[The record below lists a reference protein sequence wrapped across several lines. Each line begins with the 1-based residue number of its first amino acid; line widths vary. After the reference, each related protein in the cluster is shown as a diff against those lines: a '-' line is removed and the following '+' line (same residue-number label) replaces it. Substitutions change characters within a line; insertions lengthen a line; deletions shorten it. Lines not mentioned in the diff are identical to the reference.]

1 MSSWSPTSASCGT
14 SCPGRARSGRAPGAS
29 DASLDPS
36 QTPTH
41 PGLGLARRITEGVKR
56 RSRLRDGS
64 RAAAAGVLRRAS
76 GCRSRTCRS
85 TSTTRRP
92 FLTRC
97 AAALRTVPRG
107 EVVTYGELAALA
119 GAPGAARAA
128 GSFCARS
135 HLSIFV
141 PCHRVVSAGGL
152 GPYGS
157 YGTGYKRRLL
167 ALEGYARSLTTSG
180 RSSRRSAPT
189 NECDRLAE
197 LSGLFH
203 VAGRAHL
210 RGRGSVDVH
219 LDVSSSTVARRAF
232 ALLRACG
239 VRSEIRTYPRRAFDR
254 ATRYQLHVEGS
265 EDAYA
270 TLHQA
275 GVLDR
280 SHRPLG
286 RPPNRVVARR
296 CCAAAY
302 LRGALLGSG
311 TLSGPRGPHLEIRTA
326 EADGARFLAGI
337 AARLGGEL
345 HVQERSSHSTA
356 YAKGT
361 EAIADV
367 LVAAGAVDLVL
378 ALEEQ
383 AVLAAT
389 RADANRLAN
398 ADHANLVRTG
408 RAAHAQ
414 LEALHRLDVDALPD
428 DLREIAL
435 LRLRH
440 PTASTAELARRCKP
454 GLSKAA
460 AYRRLRRLQEL
471 SQLVN

>member
-1 MSSWSPTSASCGT
+1 MP
-14 SCPGRARSGRAPGAS
+14 PLS
-29 DASLDPS
+29 DD
-36 QTPTH
+36 
-41 PGLGLARRITEGVKR
+41 
-56 RSRLRDGS
+56 LR
-64 RAAAAGVLRRAS
+64 
-76 GCRSRTCRS
+76 
-85 TSTTRRP
+85 
-92 FLTRC
+92 
-97 AAALRTVPRG
+97 
-107 EVVTYGELAALA
+107 EQLAAI
-119 GAPGAARAA
+119 APA
-128 GSFCARS
+128 
-135 HLSIFV
+135 
-141 PCHRVVSAGGL
+141 
-152 GPYGS
+152 
-157 YGTGYKRRLL
+157 
-167 ALEGYARSLTTSG
+167 
-180 RSSRRSAPT
+180 

-219 LDVSSSTVARRAF
+219 LDVSTSTVARRAF
-232 ALLRACG
+232 SLLRACG

-270 TLHQA
+270 TLHRA

-280 SHRPLG
+280 GHRP
-286 RPPNRVVARR
+286 
-296 CCAAAY
+296 

-311 TLSGPRGPHLEIRTA
+311 TLSGPRSSHLEIRTA
-326 EADGARFLAGI
+326 EADGARFLATL
-337 AARLGGEL
+337 AARLGGDL
-345 HVQERSSHSTA
+345 HVQERSSHAAA

-414 LEALHRLDVDALPD
+414 LEALHRLDLDALPD
-428 DLREIAL
+428 ELREIAL

-454 GLSKAA
+454 NLSKAA

-471 SQLVN
+471 SRS